1 MQDRIQDLRR
11 GHEFWRPSPAAA
23 PSGLRIAQMITV
35 NVSSFG
41 DYMLC
46 RTWDGTT
53 EGATMIAVARPFLL
67 RKSVFDGFIIDD
79 YSYAYASVSQRT
91 KTRQSDRKAETQVIV
106 PGYVNSDLSDIRHI
120 IYAATGI
127 AGGTKV
133 LETGNE
139 LDPTKPVAWLDLNVD
154 GRAWAK
160 KA

>member
-1 MQDRIQDLRR
+1 MIDRIQDQRR
-11 GHEFWRPSPAAA
+11 GHQIVRLPSPAAA
-23 PSGLRIAQMITV
+23 SGLRIAQMITI

-67 RKSVFDGFIIDD
+67 RKSVFDGFLIDG
-79 YSYAYASVSQRT
+79 YSYTYASVSQRV
-91 KTRQSDRKAETQVIV
+91 KTRDSDDKAETQVIV
-106 PGYVNSDLSDIRHI
+106 PAYVNSDTSDIRHI

-127 AGGTKV
+127 SGGTKV

-139 LDPTKPVAWLDLNVD
+139 LDPTKPVTWLDLNVD